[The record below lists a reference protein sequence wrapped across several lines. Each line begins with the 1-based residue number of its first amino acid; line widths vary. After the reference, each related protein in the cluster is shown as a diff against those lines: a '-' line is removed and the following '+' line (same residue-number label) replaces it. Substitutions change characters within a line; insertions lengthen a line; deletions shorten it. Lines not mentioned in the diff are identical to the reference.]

1 MRNTTD
7 RCKGCRAA
15 YNALLRA
22 LATNNMIAI
31 LVAGLPIYILISLS
45 ASHLLYNYSVYMSAA
60 YTILTVLIIAWVV
73 ASISAI
79 RIYPNLLSFSI
90 FLYKCIAHWSLV
102 SMTLVAFYGS
112 YYLSMSIIGPLIAT
126 WFPLIATLFM
136 CGDLLVRVRQ
146 RLFNTIEAAVQRSA
160 AATAATAPI
169 IETGEAKEPHV

>member
-22 LATNNMIAI
+22 LATNNIVAI
-31 LVAGLPIYILISLS
+31 LVTGLPIYILISLS

-60 YTILTVLIIAWVV
+60 YTILAVLIVAWVI
-73 ASISAI
+73 ASISAV

-90 FLYKCIAHWSLV
+90 FIYKCIAHWSLV

-112 YYLSMSIIGPLIAT
+112 YYLSISIIGPLLVT
-126 WFPLIATLFM
+126 LFPLIVTLFI
-136 CGDLLVRVRQ
+136 CGDLMVRVRQ
-146 RLFNTIEAAVQRSA
+146 RLFDTIEAATQRSVSA
-160 AATAATAPI
+160 AAATAPI
-169 IETGEAKEPHV
+169 IDTGEAKEPHV